1 MKTASLIAGL
11 SLVLLTTVQGTPA
24 QAGEQAYL
32 DGSAT
37 IVRDTIPHPRAIER
51 QPLTYERLSTT
62 STRLVD
68 ARRGFRPFSSVHGAG
83 GGCALHGGS
92 APYVIGYHDDFGI
105 SRPSNRPFSYR
116 FLPSPRTGVSVH
128 NSAGERATVFNN
140 HGVTRH
146 HRTGMHA
153 GQAMGQPAARPH
165 DVVIDDQ
172 RDTQPMKVRIS
183 DKKPK
188 LPETSGAVLITAD
201 GTVYQ
206 IGD

>member
-11 SLVLLTTVQGTPA
+11 SLVLLTTVQATAA
-24 QAGEQAYL
+24 QAGEQPYL

-37 IVRDTIPHPRAIER
+37 IVRDTIPYPRAIER

-62 STRLVD
+62 STRLID

-83 GGCALHGGS
+83 GGCALHGS
-92 APYVIGYHDDFGI
+92 AAPYVIGYHDDFGI

-116 FLPSPRTGVSVH
+116 FLPSPRTGVSLHDNTGEHASVV
-128 NSAGERATVFNN
+128 NS

-146 HRTGMHA
+146 QRPGPHA
-153 GQAMGQPAARPH
+153 GYAMGQPAARPH

-172 RDTQPMKVRIS
+172 RDIQPMKVRIS
-183 DKKPK
+183 DEKPK